1 VLSDFSI
8 IIVRYFKGYGK
19 YLRVHGIIFAVL
31 NIVTILTVGV
41 MIDMNS
47 QKIKKIEQ
55 QPQSIQAHFVI
66 GCLTLSII
74 II

>member
-1 VLSDFSI
+1 MLSDFSI

-19 YLRVHGIIFAVL
+19 YLRVHGIIFVVL

-47 QKIKKIEQ
+47 QKIKKLEQ
-55 QPQSIQAHFVI
+55 
-66 GCLTLSII
+66 
-74 II
+74 